1 MFKMPLFLKKKQNVK
16 IKKCLGLTH
25 AQQWVTRILGKKSL
39 FFKGGFWAFLT
50 KKMGEIKMSLIIII
64 KKKKRS
70 IYVRQEDLA

>member
-1 MFKMPLFLKKKQNVK
+1 
-16 IKKCLGLTH
+16 LTH

-64 KKKKRS
+64 KKKNVLYMLDKR
-70 IYVRQEDLA
+70 IWLRCCNTY